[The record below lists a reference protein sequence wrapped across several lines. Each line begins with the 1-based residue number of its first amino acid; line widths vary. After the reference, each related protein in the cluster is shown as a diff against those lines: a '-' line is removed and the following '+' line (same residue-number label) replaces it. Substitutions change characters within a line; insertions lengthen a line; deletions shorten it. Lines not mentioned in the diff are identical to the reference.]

1 MLIVRN
7 PCPSEYLD
15 MGFTIKEHNG
25 QKVLYDEF
33 DQVALMYLD
42 SPDAQALAEELLLE
56 TFDHEGL
63 AL

>member
-1 MLIVRN
+1 
-7 PCPSEYLD
+7 